1 MRFKPFTIKK
11 EKVSSWSFQNE
22 TKDERLYNCIIV
34 PKAGKQFSELIVK
47 FCFANWLHYFF
58 HPFLTKTLSSKME
71 SCSNFNTN
79 DKTGDEFR
87 KIGQSFK
94 YCPFFKTEKL
104 LSNLQILFKSVLTVN
119 LKSLQKFSQLL
130 KSQENQH
137 KISPWV

>member
-11 EKVSSWSFQNE
+11 EKEVLDLFRMKQM
-22 TKDERLYNCIIV
+22 TKGYIIV
-34 PKAGKQFSELIVK
+34 PKAGKQFRELIVK

-58 HPFLTKTLSSKME
+58 HPFQTKTLSSKME
-71 SCSNFNTN
+71 SCSNFSTN

-104 LSNLQILFKSVLTVN
+104 LSNLQIL
-119 LKSLQKFSQLL
+119 LK
-130 KSQENQH
+130 
-137 KISPWV
+137 VY

>member
-1 MRFKPFTIKK
+1 MRFKLFTIKK
-11 EKVSSWSFQNE
+11 EKEVLDLFRMKQM
-22 TKDERLYNCIIV
+22 TKGYIIV
-34 PKAGKQFSELIVK
+34 PKAGKQFRELIAK

-58 HPFLTKTLSSKME
+58 HPFQTKTLSSKME

-119 LKSLQKFSQLL
+119 PKSLQKFS
-130 KSQENQH
+130 
-137 KISPWV
+137 